1 MALPLIAAGI
11 AARVVGKKLASRAA
25 GGITGK
31 GAKSVNPVYKNQT
44 DQIQKNSVKVQKN
57 SFDTYSKALGGGTLR
72 EIQGR
77 MNKRINNAG
86 LEKAQS
92 KKPVPL
98 VKVIKKPEGKLP
110 KRGK

>member
-1 MALPLIAAGI
+1 
-11 AARVVGKKLASRAA
+11 
-25 GGITGK
+25 
-31 GAKSVNPVYKNQT
+31 
-44 DQIQKNSVKVQKN
+44 
-57 SFDTYSKALGGGTLR
+57 
-72 EIQGR
+72 

>member
-31 GAKSVNPVYKNQT
+31 GAKNVNPVYKNQT

-72 EIQGR
+72 EIHGR

-92 KKPVPL
+92 KKPVPS
-98 VKVIKKPEGKLP
+98 VKVVKRPEGKLP